1 MIHALH
7 RVTDFQVI
15 GPHRLRVSFRDGM
28 VRDIDFQPVLAGSLF
43 GPLRDPEFFKQV
55 RLDPEVHTLVWPNGA
70 DFDPA
75 TLHDWPEAA
84 LRWPSERVRG
94 KPTAPRTKRCSR
106 IAAESF
112 GMDSLLVAR
121 S

>member
-15 GPHRLRVSFRDGM
+15 GPYRLRVSFRDGI

-43 GPLRDPEFFKQV
+43 GPLRDPAFFSQV

-75 TLHDWPEAA
+75 TLHDWPEMLPAMA
-84 LRWPSERVRG
+84 EQAKAWEAGSTPNQAMQR
-94 KPTAPRTKRCSR
+94 TAEGRR
-106 IAAESF
+106 
-112 GMDSLLVAR
+112 
-121 S
+121 

>member
-15 GPHRLRVSFRDGM
+15 GPYRLRVSFRDGI
-28 VRDIDFQPVLAGSLF
+28 VREIDFQPVLAGSLF
-43 GPLRDPEFFKQV
+43 GPLRDLGLFNQV

-75 TLHDWPEAA
+75 TLHDWPEILPAMA
-84 LRWPSERVRG
+84 ERARAWGAGSPPNQVIQ
-94 KPTAPRTKRCSR
+94 RTVEGRR
-106 IAAESF
+106 
-112 GMDSLLVAR
+112 
-121 S
+121 

>member
-7 RVTDFQVI
+7 RVTDFKVI
-15 GPHRLRVSFRDGM
+15 GPYLLRVSFRDGI

-43 GPLRDPEFFKQV
+43 GPLRDPEVFNQV

-75 TLHDWPEAA
+75 TLHDWPDMLPAMAARARAWEAGSTPNQA
-84 LRWPSERVRG
+84 TQR
-94 KPTAPRTKRCSR
+94 TAEGRR
-106 IAAESF
+106 
-112 GMDSLLVAR
+112 
-121 S
+121 

>member
-7 RVTDFQVI
+7 RVTDFQVL
-15 GPHRLRVSFRDGM
+15 GPYRLRVSFRDGI

-43 GPLRDPEFFKQV
+43 GPLRDLEFFNQV

-75 TLHDWPEAA
+75 TLHDWPVLNA
-84 LRWPSERVRG
+84 PSLEQ
-94 KPTAPRTKRCSR
+94 TATP
-106 IAAESF
+106 E
-112 GMDSLLVAR
+112 
-121 S
+121 